1 MGKRM
6 VVCLLAIFLILSLA
20 FSVSAGSYEVGEV
33 LYHQDFGS
41 LSLMH
46 TEVTGI
52 RKGTNSS
59 PDSMLWLNNSA
70 LYMITN
76 DDLRTYALLPEI
88 PWTES
93 YTIEFDFWLCDPLS
107 TRGYLAFMLTCW
119 GEEPSNITSLVIR
132 ADGTID
138 DFGTLSP
145 EMTEILQKQQEMIH
159 VEIPIEN
166 GILYEVTLSAGDTEC
181 TLQRE
186 SLRRI
191 AEGGRGFCIRN
202 TSAAIGEIY
211 IVNGT
216 GYTAKNGEL
225 AGSSWSDD
233 PAHAVIDPAPPTG
246 EPMGLVGITILT
258 GAAAIWA
265 KRTKRHH

>member
-6 VVCLLAIFLILSLA
+6 MICLLTLFLSLSLA
-20 FSVSAGSYEVGEV
+20 FSVSAASYQVGEV
-33 LYHQDFGS
+33 LYHQDFS
-41 LSLMH
+41 HLSGMS
-46 TEVTGI
+46 TKVTGI
-52 RKGTNSS
+52 HKGTISS
-59 PDSMLWLNNSA
+59 PDSMLWLNNCA

-93 YTIEFDFWLCDPLS
+93 YTIEFDFWLCDPIS

-119 GEEPSNITSLVIR
+119 GEEPTNITSLVIR

-159 VEIPIEN
+159 VTIPIEN

-191 AEGGRGFCIRN
+191 SEGGRGFCIRN

-216 GYTAKNGEL
+216 GYTAKTGEFSD
-225 AGSSWSDD
+225 SSWTDD
-233 PAHAVIDPAPPTG
+233 PSNAVSDAAPPTG
-246 EPMGLVGITILT
+246 ETTWLLLFPCVT
-258 GAAAIWA
+258 GTAAIWA
-265 KRTKRHH
+265 KRTKRHY

>member
-1 MGKRM
+1 MGKRIF
-6 VVCLLAIFLILSLA
+6 VLLLTVFLVLSLA
-20 FSVSAGSYEVGEV
+20 FSVSAAAYGIGEV

-41 LSLMH
+41 ISSMP
-46 TEVTGI
+46 TEITGI

-119 GEEPSNITSLVIR
+119 GEEPSNITSLMIR

-138 DFGTLSP
+138 DFGTLTP
-145 EMTEILQKQQEMIH
+145 EMTEILQKQQEMVH

-166 GILYEVTLSAGDTEC
+166 GILYEVTLSAGDTSC
-181 TLQRE
+181 TLQRQ
-186 SLRRI
+186 SLKRI
-191 AEGGRGFCIRN
+191 TEGNRGFCIRN
-202 TSAAIGEIY
+202 TSAAIGEVY
-211 IVNGT
+211 VVNGT
-216 GYTAKNGEL
+216 GYTAKSGEY
-225 AGSSWSDD
+225 AMSSWSDD
-233 PAHAVIDPAPPTG
+233 PSHTLMDPAPPTG
-246 EPMGLVGITILT
+246 ESVWLFLGPVVTGTALV
-258 GAAAIWA
+258 WS
-265 KRTKRHH
+265 KRTKKHH